1 MLSIVHEG
9 PSVARIGQSGL
20 LSTHPTLT
28 AGVGDSVGVRV
39 VGSAVDGAEV
49 LGSEVALVSSTAE
62 FRWNV

>member
-1 MLSIVHEG
+1 MEWSGEVVG
-9 PSVARIGQSGL
+9 PEVVGSEVAGARDGD
-20 LSTHPTLT
+20 
-28 AGVGDSVGVRV
+28 GVGDSVGVRV